1 MLKRLSLIL
10 LPLALG
16 LLLPP
21 PTVWAVGTEPTTP
34 SQTQSTSAADKRKA
48 KWIVTGTILQMVEQK
63 QYSEALYL
71 ANQGVSKYP
80 DFPPFHL
87 ARGIALF
94 ESGNLE
100 EARPCFEKA
109 KQLYRQ
115 QKSVVPSSDKSA
127 YESGLH
133 GTYLY
138 LASYA
143 LPNPKV
149 DFSLDPQVTEN
160 DLSAMAQLFIQAQK
174 YERAVQIT
182 SYAMQKYP
190 KGAEPYHQRAIARYH
205 LGQKEDARAD
215 FDEAR
220 KRYQAQFYS
229 AKTDRDKTEAQKA
242 LSEIENFLVGEQSA
256 NEN

>member
-1 MLKRLSLIL
+1 
-10 LPLALG
+10 
-16 LLLPP
+16 
-21 PTVWAVGTEPTTP
+21 
-34 SQTQSTSAADKRKA
+34 
-48 KWIVTGTILQMVEQK
+48 MVEQK
-63 QYSEALYL
+63 QYEGALYI

-94 ESGNLE
+94 ESGKLE

-115 QKSVVPSSDKSA
+115 QKSTVPEEDKSA

-138 LASYA
+138 LASYN

-149 DFSLDPQVTEN
+149 NFSLDPQVTED
-160 DLSAMAQLFIQAQK
+160 DLFAMAQLFIQAQK
-174 YERAVQIT
+174 YDRAVLIT

-190 KGAEPYHQRAIARYH
+190 KRAAPYHQRAIALHH
-205 LGQKEDARAD
+205 LGRKEEARAD
-215 FDEAR
+215 FEEAR
-220 KRYQAQFYS
+220 KRYQAQLSS
-229 AKTDRDKTEAQKA
+229 AKTDFDRAEAQKA
-242 LSEIENFLVGEQSA
+242 LGEIDNFLAQERST

>member
-16 LLLPP
+16 LLLPSP
-21 PTVWAVGTEPTTP
+21 EVKAAGASITENPT
-34 SQTQSTSAADKRKA
+34 QTQQAADKRKA

-63 QYSEALYL
+63 QYKEALYL

-115 QKSVVPSSDKSA
+115 QKSAVPSSDKSA

-149 DFSLDPQVTEN
+149 NFSLDSQVTET
-160 DLSAMAQLFIQAQK
+160 DLYAIAQLFIQAQK
-174 YERAVQIT
+174 YDRAVQIT

-190 KGAEPYHQRAIARYH
+190 NLAKPYHQRAIARHH
-205 LGQKEDARAD
+205 LGRKEEARAD
-215 FDEAR
+215 FEEAR
-220 KRYQAQFYS
+220 KR
-229 AKTDRDKTEAQKA
+229 DRLAWYITSTVFITPFSTS
-242 LSEIENFLVGEQSA
+242 LSNAGERQHS
-256 NEN
+256 NKGNG